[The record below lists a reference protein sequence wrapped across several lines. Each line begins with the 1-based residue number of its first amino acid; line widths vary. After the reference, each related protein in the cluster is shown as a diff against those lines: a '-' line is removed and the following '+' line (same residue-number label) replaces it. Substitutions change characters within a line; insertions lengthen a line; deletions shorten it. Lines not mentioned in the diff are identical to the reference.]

1 MRMFVSIAVLAFSA
15 LVAPATADEAKLWGW
30 APYPVNAWENGKS
43 TEKQYELLKPEEVK
57 KKWHLCVLMPTLT
70 DSVFIGINYAFVT
83 EAKRLGL
90 KMTIFD
96 AGGFQNLTKQLSQF
110 DNCVALGAD
119 AILFQAISEEGLKR
133 KIEEGKAQGIA
144 EIAVDNM
151 VSPQMPYDAGV
162 FPDNYAQ
169 AAASAKFIQDL
180 SKGQPIG
187 ILDFPGPQAANWA
200 AVSAKGHEDTLKGTN
215 VKILATIWGNTTKNE
230 QQRLVEDALHTYP
243 DVRAIIGNAV
253 MNEVAP
259 EAIKEA
265 QRSNIAVVG
274 DYLNTGSLTLL
285 KSGDVTAAPLQG
297 SVATTVIGVDQAVR
311 VLQKMPFDKRLT
323 AKPIMVT
330 KDTLGKYD
338 LSGEFG
344 PADWKPVFSVE

>member
-1 MRMFVSIAVLAFSA
+1 MRRLVSAA
-15 LVAPATADEAKLWGW
+15 LLVFCALEAPAGAADMKGWGW
-30 APYPVNAWENGKS
+30 APYPVNAWEDGRS
-43 TEKQYELLKPEEVK
+43 TEKGYELLKPEEVK

-133 KIEEGKAQGIA
+133 KVEEGKAQGIA
-144 EIAVDNM
+144 QIAVDNM

-169 AAASAKFIQDL
+169 AEASAKFIQDL

-200 AVSAKGHEDTLKGTN
+200 AVSAQGHQDALKGTN

-243 DVRAIIGNAV
+243 DARAVIGNAV

-259 EAIKEA
+259 NAIKEA
-265 QRSNIAVVG
+265 ERSNVAVVG
-274 DYLNTGSLTLL
+274 DYLNTGSLALV
-285 KSGDVTAAPLQG
+285 KSGEVTAAPLQG

-311 VLQKMPFDKRLT
+311 ILQKMPFDKRLT
-323 AKPIMVT
+323 AKPLMVT
-330 KDTLGKYD
+330 KDTIDQHD